1 MITKE
6 DTGGHGETQGRR
18 RTTTKSVRRAE
29 AESRVL
35 ARKMRLPGNRLD
47 ERRRPAAPAG
57 RRPHFDAVMRKRI
70 YFTDLLHGFTSQ
82 IYFTTSSVFS
92 APFFTPWPT
101 ALVPFFTPCPVSLA
115 TVSAVSPVL
124 SAAFSVACPVFTA
137 AFLVACPV
145 SLAASFTSVPTWP
158 YENAVKANRAAA
170 IVNQNFVK
178 QNFVFIVPPEEL
190 KSSSVAEFYQRMGT
204 GATAASIQGQEL
216 GS

>member
-1 MITKE
+1 MITTE
-6 DTGGHGETQGRR
+6 DTGGHGETQGKTAYDYEVSPASGGRESSASAQNALARQQARRTSKTCCASGSQPALRR
-18 RTTTKSVRRAE
+18 RHEKA
-29 AESRVL
+29 
-35 ARKMRLPGNRLD
+35 
-47 ERRRPAAPAG
+47 
-57 RRPHFDAVMRKRI
+57 
-70 YFTDLLHGFTSQ
+70 DLLHGFTSQ

-158 YENAVKANRAAA
+158 YENAVKASRAVA
-170 IVNQNFVK
+170 IVKQNFVK
-178 QNFVFIVPPEEL
+178 QNCVFIVPPEEL
-190 KSSSVAEFYQRMGT
+190 KSSSVAEFYQRIET
-204 GATAASIQGQEL
+204 GATIMSTQGQEL